1 MQGWFLFLHLFF
13 LVSRRANL
21 TIPLSVSSTRCFKG
35 FEWSLLCEPLPCPQ
49 LHAVGLTGSCG
60 FLARDSLRH
69 HGFMCTTSAVETSA
83 TMCIDT
89 KAMFPI
95 TLWCL
100 ASSCIS
106 IRCS

>member
-35 FEWSLLCEPLPCPQ
+35 FEWSLLCEPLLPCLQ

-69 HGFMCTTSAVETSA
+69 TTSAVETSA

-95 TLWCL
+95 MLWCL